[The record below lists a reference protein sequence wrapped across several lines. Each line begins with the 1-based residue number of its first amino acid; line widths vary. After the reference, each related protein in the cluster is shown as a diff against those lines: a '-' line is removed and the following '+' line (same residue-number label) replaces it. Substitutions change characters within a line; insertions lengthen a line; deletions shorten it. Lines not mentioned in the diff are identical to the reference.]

1 MHIADRD
8 DSLRTYA
15 LFMLMTGSF
24 LLAVIYF
31 SISGPGMAKR
41 ASRSAHI
48 DAASSSHSR
57 GDAAHTHSHRH
68 GGIAHT
74 HSHPSAVHH
83 DQVL

>member
-8 DSLRTYA
+8 YSRRRYVI
-15 LFMLMTGSF
+15 FMLMTGAF

-31 SISGPGMAKR
+31 SISGPGIAKR

-48 DAASSSHSR
+48 DAASSSHS
-57 GDAAHTHSHRH
+57 GDDAEHTHSHRH
-68 GGIAHT
+68 GGIAHM

>member
-1 MHIADRD
+1 
-8 DSLRTYA
+8 
-15 LFMLMTGSF
+15 MLMTGSF

-31 SISGPGMAKR
+31 SILFSGMAKR
-41 ASRSAHI
+41 ASRSALI
-48 DAASSSHSR
+48 DAARSSYSG
-57 GDAAHTHSHRH
+57 GDAEHTHSHSH